1 MKYLYFFFLD
11 VWILVLEDVM
21 NIRLQ
26 KKLRTLQKQKRM
38 IMDICFQTF
47 NFPIDLQTIVDC
59 S

>member
-26 KKLRTLQKQKRM
+26 KEFRTLQKRKRM